1 MKVFAPG
8 MGFSRIAA
16 QAGLAAALLLLTA
29 CGGGGGSGGGG
40 ASTAT
45 PIPTTPAPGPPTA
58 TATGVTATTADIS
71 VPSDTAGTAYVIFL
85 PKGTAAP
92 TAAAIKVA
100 SAGSGD
106 GVIAERMAVTADAP
120 ATVSLM
126 DLEEGTE
133 YEAYVVVESDAGG
146 FGSIMKVDVAT
157 PPAPPPAPPPAL
169 ARPDLANASTAT
181 LVAGTEITTI
191 SFTNNGG
198 GALTGCTVSPTLPTG
213 LEVSRST
220 GNASC
225 QITGTPRVVSS
236 QTTYTVTATNAT
248 GADTTPATVA
258 ITVAPAR
265 PDLANAPAASLTAGT
280 RASTILFTN
289 NGGGALTGC
298 TVSPTLPTGLNVSRS
313 TGNASCE
320 IIGTPASRQRSDHLQ
335 GDRHQRHG
343 RGLHPRPLSPS
354 LSHRRGP
361 TLPMPLPSASLL
373 DSEPIPSRS
382 PTTAAVC

>member
-16 QAGLAAALLLLTA
+16 QAGLAAAFLLLTA

-45 PIPTTPAPGPPTA
+45 PIPTTPTPTTPAPGPPTA

-106 GVIAERMAVTADAP
+106 GVIAERMAVTAGAP

-126 DLEEGTE
+126 GLEEGTE

-169 ARPDLANASTAT
+169 ARPDLANAPAANFI
-181 LVAGTEITTI
+181 AGTEITTI
-191 SFTNNGG
+191 SFTNSGG
-198 GALTGCTVSPTLPTG
+198 GMLTGCAVDKTLPTG
-213 LEVSRST
+213 ST
-220 GNASC
+220 W
-225 QITGTPRVVSS
+225 
-236 QTTYTVTATNAT
+236 TA
-248 GADTTPATVA
+248 PATTAVA
-258 ITVAPAR
+258 RSPAPRESSAAR
-265 PDLANAPAASLTAGT
+265 P
-280 RASTILFTN
+280 
-289 NGGGALTGC
+289 
-298 TVSPTLPTGLNVSRS
+298 PT
-313 TGNASCE
+313 
-320 IIGTPASRQRSDHLQ
+320 Q
-335 GDRHQRHG
+335 
-343 RGLHPRPLSPS
+343 
-354 LSHRRGP
+354 
-361 TLPMPLPSASLL
+361 
-373 DSEPIPSRS
+373 
-382 PTTAAVC
+382 